1 MAKANIATQVRELV
15 TPTVEELGYLVW
27 DVEYAKEGADWHL
40 TVTIDSPD
48 GIDIQDCETVH
59 RAIEVLIDEA
69 DPIESFYY
77 LNVSSPG
84 IERELKCEAH
94 ILACIGERCEAKL
107 FAARNG
113 AKTLRGTLASYEDG
127 KITLSCEEGDVTLA
141 RTEVSK
147 LRTVYFD

>member
-1 MAKANIATQVRELV
+1 MAKANIAMQVRELV
-15 TPTVEELGYLVW
+15 TPTVEALGYSVW

-48 GIDIQDCETVH
+48 GIDLVACETVH
-59 RAIEVLIDEA
+59 RAIEPLIDEA
-69 DPIESFYY
+69 DPIEGFYY

-84 IERELKCEAH
+84 VERELKSEAH

-107 FAARNG
+107 FVARNG
-113 AKTLRGTLASYEDG
+113 VKALRGILTSCEDG

-141 RTEVSK
+141 RTEISK